1 MLLESLDERPGKVS
15 VLSNEG
21 TEEDPGCVRIWQA
34 DNKSTAPIKI
44 WSDSLNAVQNS
55 KKEWVSD
62 KLRHIKTAYHFF
74 KQYVKSGDID
84 LQHIS
89 GPENCSDIFT
99 KGYGEGAYGQPN
111 QMAGAYLKHALKC
124 LGHVNCGTSCTCRL
138 VPTELQDK
146 VGEKRKTS
154 EAHKEHAARA
164 AKKLRHAAEAANLL
178 KRKRTTEPVGKPNI
192 HEVWDSSELR
202 FSD

>member
-1 MLLESLDERPGKVS
+1 M
-15 VLSNEG
+15 
-21 TEEDPGCVRIWQA
+21 
-34 DNKSTAPIKI
+34 
-44 WSDSLNAVQNS
+44 
-55 KKEWVSD
+55 
-62 KLRHIKTAYHFF
+62 
-74 KQYVKSGDID
+74 KSGDID